1 MSTFTFGFGGDDIDD
16 QDAENDQGPDD
27 TGIDAGIRQL
37 DIAGTKTGG
46 EGAEGEESVLVEASY
61 CDLDEMLS
69 TLPSQISYNMLP
81 INPQSPSSEGPS
93 LTIPRREVFDIRAQL
108 MAEDDA
114 DTNENAELISGLEKG
129 DLKPTVYEGG
139 LKTWEC
145 AIDLAKLVAAEEIP
159 SLLSDTAEGGS
170 EDIDIIELGAGTA
183 IPSLAILH
191 HLLSRPVPRSL
202 PRRIIRFVFAD
213 YNAAVLRL
221 VTVPNILL
229 TWQTCRRH
237 HLDHSQ
243 QRQRQQQQPEGNIH
257 PNIDHGTDAEHNL
270 NRNRWDG
277 GRADDDEQPDLDIEP
292 ALLSAFREDLHARGI
307 CLSFISGAWS
317 PAFVDL
323 ALPNRLQSSPSS
335 PSSSPSSQPRRTNL
349 LVLASE
355 TIYSPTSLLP
365 FSETLLALLRRGG
378 RFGVTFTGTSTSA
391 LPLDPAAGSA
401 GVTNKTPLPKYN
413 SKALI
418 AAKEVYFGVGGGVDE
433 FLNVM
438 RDVGRS
444 KGRVSDDDDDD
455 GFSVKE
461 RAEIRNEG
469 VGRLVLEVI
478 V

>member
-16 QDAENDQGPDD
+16 RDVENDQGPD
-27 TGIDAGIRQL
+27 TAGINAGIRQL
-37 DIAGTKTGG
+37 DIAGTSR
-46 EGAEGEESVLVEASY
+46 EGERGEEERVLVEASY

-69 TLPSQISYNMLP
+69 TLPSQISYNMLS
-81 INPQSPSSEGPS
+81 INPQSTSLGCPS

-145 AIDLAKLVAAEEIP
+145 AIDLARLVAAEEIP

-170 EDIDIIELGAGTA
+170 EGIDIIELGAGTA

-191 HLLSRPVPRSL
+191 HLLSRPAPQSK
-202 PRRIIRFVFAD
+202 PRRLIRFVFAD

-229 TWQTCRRH
+229 TWQTCRH
-237 HLDHSQ
+237 HLNHSQ
-243 QRQRQQQQPEGNIH
+243 QQQEGNI
-257 PNIDHGTDAEHNL
+257 PPTTDHGTDRENSLNHN
-270 NRNRWDG
+270 RQDG
-277 GRADDDEQPDLDIEP
+277 DRADDDEQPDLDIEP
-292 ALLSAFREDLHARGI
+292 ALLSAFREDLCARGI
-307 CLSFISGAWS
+307 CLSFISGTWS
-317 PAFVDL
+317 PAFVEL
-323 ALPNRLQSSPSS
+323 AL
-335 PSSSPSSQPRRTNL
+335 PSSQPRGTNL
-349 LVLASE
+349 LILASE
-355 TIYSPTSLLP
+355 TIYSPSSLHA

-378 RFGVTFTGTSTSA
+378 GLGFTCTPTSA
-391 LPLDPAAGSA
+391 LPREPAAGSA
-401 GVTNKTPLPKYN
+401 ISDKTPPAKYN
-413 SKALI
+413 SKGLI

-433 FLNVM
+433 FLSVM
-438 RDVGRS
+438 RDVGRRE
-444 KGRVSDDDDDD
+444 GRASDDD

-469 VGRLVLEVI
+469 VGRLVLEVTI
-478 V
+478 